1 MSVRRA
7 HKAVR
12 NTWCVASSEDSIHTH
27 TIDRHVQSLT
37 DKDGEWSPDLPRA
50 KTDHEVLFLKLVLD
64 LDLTG

>member
-1 MSVRRA
+1 MWL
-7 HKAVR
+7 AVR
-12 NTWCVASSEDSIHTH
+12 IPFTH